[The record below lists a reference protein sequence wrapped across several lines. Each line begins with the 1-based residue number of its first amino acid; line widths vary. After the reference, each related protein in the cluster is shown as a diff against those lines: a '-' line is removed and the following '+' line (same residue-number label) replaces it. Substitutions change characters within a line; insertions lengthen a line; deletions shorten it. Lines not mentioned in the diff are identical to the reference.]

1 MNASDPRLLPRSAG
15 FFFPGAA
22 APVDRMTTLEGSAS
36 AGEMTIKP
44 LVVGDSMLLIELFE
58 AKGVRVPEHTHD
70 DHESIV
76 YLVRGSMRLVIDG
89 REFIARA
96 GDAWLHPRGVPH
108 WSEALEDC
116 VAIEIKSPPRKTWSS
131 A

>member
-1 MNASDPRLLPRSAG
+1 MDTSDPRLLPKSAG
-15 FFFPGAA
+15 VFFPGATA
-22 APVDRMTTLEGSAS
+22 RADRMTTLEGAAS

-44 LVVGDSMLLIELFE
+44 LVVGNDMLLIELSE

-76 YLVRGSMRLVIDG
+76 YLVRGSMRLVIEG

-116 VAIEIKSPPRKTWSS
+116 VAIEIKSPPRKTWSG

>member
-15 FFFPGAA
+15 VFFPGAV
-22 APVDRMTTLEGSAS
+22 APVDRMTTLEGAAS

-44 LVVGDSMLLIELFE
+44 LVVGDDMLLIELFE
-58 AKGVRVPEHTHD
+58 AKGVRVPEHAHD

-76 YLVRGSMRLVIDG
+76 YLVKGSMRLVIDG

-108 WSEALEDC
+108 WSETLEDC
-116 VAIEIKSPPRKTWSS
+116 VAIEIKSPPRKTWTG

>member
-1 MNASDPRLLPRSAG
+1 MDASAPRLLPKSTG
-15 FFFPGAA
+15 VFFPGAS
-22 APVDRMTTLEGSAS
+22 APVDRMTTLEGAAS
-36 AGEMTIKP
+36 AGEVTIKP
-44 LVVGDSMLLIELFE
+44 LVVGNDMLLIELFE

-76 YLVRGSMRLVIDG
+76 YLVKGSMRLVIGG

-108 WSEALEDC
+108 WSETLEDC
-116 VAIEIKSPPRKTWSS
+116 VAIEIKSPPRKTWTGG
-131 A
+131 

>member
-1 MNASDPRLLPRSAG
+1 MDASDPRLLPKSAG
-15 FFFPGAA
+15 VFFPGAA
-22 APVDRMTTLEGSAS
+22 APVDRMTTLEGAAS

-44 LVVGDSMLLIELFE
+44 LVVGDGMLLIELFE

-76 YLVRGSMRLVIDG
+76 YLVKGSMRVVIDG
-89 REFIARA
+89 REFIAQA

-108 WSEALEDC
+108 WSETLEDC
-116 VAIEIKSPPRKTWSS
+116 VAIEIKSPPRKTWLS

>member
-1 MNASDPRLLPRSAG
+1 MAASDPRLLPKGAG
-15 FFFPGAA
+15 VFFPGAA
-22 APVDRMTTLEGSAS
+22 APVDRMTTLEGAAS
-36 AGEMTIKP
+36 AGGMTIKP
-44 LVVGDSMLLIELFE
+44 LVVGDDMLLIELFE

-76 YLVRGSMRLVIDG
+76 YLVKGSMRLVIGG

-108 WSEALEDC
+108 WSETLEDC
-116 VAIEIKSPPRKTWSS
+116 VAVEIKSPPRKTWTG

>member
-1 MNASDPRLLPRSAG
+1 MPASDPRLLPKSAG
-15 FFFPGAA
+15 VFFPGAA
-22 APVDRMTTLEGSAS
+22 APVDRMTTLEGAAS

-44 LVVGDSMLLIELFE
+44 LVIGDDMLLIELFE

-76 YLVRGSMRLVIDG
+76 YLVKGSMRLVIDG

-108 WSEALEDC
+108 WSETLEDC
-116 VAIEIKSPPRKTWSS
+116 VAIEVKSPPRKTWTG

>member
-1 MNASDPRLLPRSAG
+1 MPASDPRLLPKSAG
-15 FFFPGAA
+15 VFFPGAA
-22 APVDRMTTLEGSAS
+22 APVDRMTTLEGAAS

-44 LVVGDSMLLIELFE
+44 LVIGDDMLLIELFE

-76 YLVRGSMRLVIDG
+76 YLVKGSMRLVIDG
-89 REFIARA
+89 REFVAHA

-116 VAIEIKSPPRKTWSS
+116 VAIEVKSPPRKTWTG